1 MIRFLLPSIALCCLS
16 SCTTPN
22 GSGGNESCCLV
33 EPGRPSLLMPNS
45 KACKVSLE
53 QWVNKNAR
61 HLSASGGAK
70 PRFVLMY
77 VGKDQR
83 IKDQMPL
90 TDQASPTAPHKLAAS
105 EVNALRDCFRG
116 GKTVKIDWAN
126 KRVIP

>member
-1 MIRFLLPSIALCCLS
+1 MLRFVLSSLLLCCLS
-16 SCTTPN
+16 SCATT
-22 GSGGNESCCLV
+22 GSTGGGESCCLV

-45 KACKVSLE
+45 KSSKAALE
-53 QWVNKNAR
+53 QWVNTHAN

-70 PRFVLMY
+70 PRFVLLY

-90 TDQASPTAPHKLAAS
+90 TDQASPAAPHKLTEN
-105 EVNALRDCFRG
+105 EVSDLRACFRG
-116 GKTVKIDWAN
+116 GKTVKVDWAS

>member
-1 MIRFLLPSIALCCLS
+1 MIRFILCSIALGFLP
-16 SCTTPN
+16 SCSTT
-22 GSGGNESCCLV
+22 GGGGVGESCCLV

-45 KACKVSLE
+45 KACKAALE

-61 HLSASGGAK
+61 HLSTSGGAK

-90 TDQASPTAPHKLAAS
+90 TDQASPTAPHKLTER
-105 EVNALRDCFRG
+105 EVSDLRACFRG
-116 GKTVKIDWAN
+116 GKTVKVDWAS
-126 KRVIP
+126 KRVVP